1 MNEAQRQLQHG
12 VVRAVGV
19 IGAAT
24 LASRVL
30 GFVRDMVMARAFGA
44 GPVTDAFFVAF
55 RIPNLLRRL
64 LAEGALST
72 AIIPVFTEYLE
83 RAGRAEF
90 GRMVRAVTGVAIVV
104 LCVVS
109 GLGMLLAPWIVRVMA
124 PGWADDPEL
133 IGLAG
138 RLTTLMFP
146 YLLLVGLAALAMGAL
161 NAQHRFF
168 TAALGPAVLNVAMIL
183 SVLFLAGRMSPP
195 VFSLAV
201 GVLVGGAGQLFVQL
215 PELARMGVPL
225 RPSAEWSHPAVRLIA
240 VRLWPAVFALAA
252 VQVTV
257 LVNTL
262 LASLLPEGTVSYLYY
277 ADRVMEFP
285 LGVFGIALATAAMP
299 SMAGQAARGE
309 HRALVDTLGFSLRLS
324 AFVALPAAVALVALG
339 HPIVRLLFE
348 RGEFIAGRCGRDDP
362 GPGRL
367 RGRPARVLGHAD
379 RRADIL
385 RARRHADARV
395 GRARVR
401 RRQPRVR
408 AHPHVAAPTR
418 GACARA
424 FAVGLRQPA
433 AARLVSA
440 PAARADR
447 RPSDCGFA
455 ASHGRRVGG
464 APSLVPLGRR
474 AAGRGVAWRRV
485 DGGRAGRWHA
495 RLSGCGRGAPGAGA
509 RRPLRDAAAA
519 RAILAGGGERVIDFV
534 MRLWWV
540 GYAPVTASAVR
551 KGRYRGVAVSG
562 PRRD

>member
-1 MNEAQRQLQHG
+1 MSATVKGNVAVNEAQRTLQHG

-24 LASRVL
+24 LASRGL
-30 GFVRDMVMARAFGA
+30 GFVRDIVMARAFGA

-83 RAGRAEF
+83 GARRAEF
-90 GRMVRAVTGVAIVV
+90 GRMVRAVTGVAMVV

-146 YLLLVGLAALAMGAL
+146 YLLLVGLATLAMGAL

-168 TAALGPAVLNVAMIL
+168 TAAFAPAVLNVAMIL

-195 VFSLAV
+195 VLSLAV
-201 GVLVGGAGQLFVQL
+201 GVLVGGAGQLLVQL
-215 PELARMGVPL
+215 PELGRLGVPL
-225 RPSAEWSHPAVRLIA
+225 RPSVEWSHPAVRLIA
-240 VRLWPAVFALAA
+240 GRLWPAVFALAA

-285 LGVFGIALATAAMP
+285 LGVFGVALATAALPIM
-299 SMAGQAARGE
+299 SGQAARGE
-309 HRALVDTLGFSLRLS
+309 HRALTDMLGFSLRLS
-324 AFVALPAAVALVALG
+324 VFVALPAAVGLIALG

-348 RGEFIAGRCGRDDP
+348 RGEFTPTDAVATTQALAGY
-362 GPGRL
+362 
-367 RGRPARVLGHAD
+367 
-379 RRADIL
+379 
-385 RARRHADARV
+385 
-395 GRARVR
+395 
-401 RRQPRVR
+401 
-408 AHPHVAAPTR
+408 
-418 GACARA
+418 
-424 FAVGLRQPA
+424 AVGLPAFSATRIAAQTFYALGDTRTPVWTGLASVAANVVLAIILMWPLQHVGLALASSLSAYVNLLLLCWLLRRRLGPIGGRQMAGSLLRTGGASAALLLWCVWAGARLGVGWAGAAWTAGAVAAGMIVYLLA
-433 AARLVSA
+433 AAALRLPELGA
-440 PAARADR
+440 LFGMLR
-447 RPSDCGFA
+447 R
-455 ASHGRRVGG
+455 
-464 APSLVPLGRR
+464 
-474 AAGRGVAWRRV
+474 RGQT
-485 DGGRAGRWHA
+485 
-495 RLSGCGRGAPGAGA
+495 LPGAG
-509 RRPLRDAAAA
+509 
-519 RAILAGGGERVIDFV
+519 
-534 MRLWWV
+534 
-540 GYAPVTASAVR
+540 
-551 KGRYRGVAVSG
+551 SG
-562 PRRD
+562 

>member
-1 MNEAQRQLQHG
+1 MCATVKDIVAVNEAQRALQHG

-183 SVLFLAGRMSPP
+183 SVLCLAGRMSPP

-201 GVLVGGAGQLFVQL
+201 GVLVGGAGQLLVQL
-215 PELARMGVPL
+215 PELARLGVPL

-240 VRLWPAVFALAA
+240 GRLWPAVFALAA

-285 LGVFGIALATAAMP
+285 LGVFGIALATAALP

-309 HRALVDTLGFSLRLS
+309 HRALIDMLGFSLRLS
-324 AFVALPAAVALVALG
+324 AFVALPAAVGLIALG

-348 RGEFIAGRCGRDDP
+348 RGEFTP
-362 GPGRL
+362 
-367 RGRPARVLGHAD
+367 
-379 RRADIL
+379 
-385 RARRHADARV
+385 ADA
-395 GRARVR
+395 
-401 RRQPRVR
+401 
-408 AHPHVAAPTR
+408 VATTQALA
-418 GACARA
+418 GY
-424 FAVGLRQPA
+424 AVGLPAFSATRIAAQTFYALGDTRTPVWAGLASVAANVVFALTLMWPLQHAGLALATSLSAYVNLLLLCWLLRRRLGPIGGRQIAGSLLRTGGASAALLLWCVWAGARLGAGWAGAAWTAGALVGGMLVYLLA
-433 AARLVSA
+433 AAALRA
-440 PAARADR
+440 PELGALFGMLR
-447 RPSDCGFA
+447 R
-455 ASHGRRVGG
+455 
-464 APSLVPLGRR
+464 
-474 AAGRGVAWRRV
+474 RGQT
-485 DGGRAGRWHA
+485 
-495 RLSGCGRGAPGAGA
+495 LPGAG
-509 RRPLRDAAAA
+509 
-519 RAILAGGGERVIDFV
+519 
-534 MRLWWV
+534 
-540 GYAPVTASAVR
+540 
-551 KGRYRGVAVSG
+551 SG
-562 PRRD
+562 

>member
-1 MNEAQRQLQHG
+1 MSATVKGNVAVSEAQRAVQHR

-90 GRMVRAVTGVAIVV
+90 GRMVRAVTGVAMVV

-109 GLGMLLAPWIVRVMA
+109 GLGMLLAPWIVRVMT

-138 RLTTLMFP
+138 RLTSLMFP

-168 TAALGPAVLNVAMIL
+168 TAAFGPAVLNVAMIL

-201 GVLVGGAGQLFVQL
+201 GVLVGGAGQLLVQL
-215 PELARMGVPL
+215 PELARLGVPL
-225 RPSAEWSHPAVRLIA
+225 RPSVEWSHPAVRLIA
-240 VRLWPAVFALAA
+240 GRLWPAVFALAA

-285 LGVFGIALATAAMP
+285 LGVFGIALATAALP
-299 SMAGQAARGE
+299 SMSGQAARGE
-309 HRALVDTLGFSLRLS
+309 HRALTDMLGFSLRLS
-324 AFVALPAAVALVALG
+324 VFVALPAAVGLIALG

-348 RGEFIAGRCGRDDP
+348 RGEFTPTDAVATTQALAGY
-362 GPGRL
+362 
-367 RGRPARVLGHAD
+367 
-379 RRADIL
+379 
-385 RARRHADARV
+385 
-395 GRARVR
+395 
-401 RRQPRVR
+401 
-408 AHPHVAAPTR
+408 
-418 GACARA
+418 
-424 FAVGLRQPA
+424 AVGLPAFSATRIAAQTFYALGDTRTPVWAGLASVAANVVLALVLMWPLQHAGLALATSLSAYVNLLLLCWLLRRRLGPIGGRQMAASLLRTGGASAALLLWCVWAGARLGAGWAGAAWTLGALAAGMLVYLLSA
-433 AARLVSA
+433 AALRA
-440 PAARADR
+440 PELGALFGMLR
-447 RPSDCGFA
+447 R
-455 ASHGRRVGG
+455 
-464 APSLVPLGRR
+464 
-474 AAGRGVAWRRV
+474 RGQT
-485 DGGRAGRWHA
+485 
-495 RLSGCGRGAPGAGA
+495 LPGAG
-509 RRPLRDAAAA
+509 
-519 RAILAGGGERVIDFV
+519 
-534 MRLWWV
+534 
-540 GYAPVTASAVR
+540 
-551 KGRYRGVAVSG
+551 SG
-562 PRRD
+562 